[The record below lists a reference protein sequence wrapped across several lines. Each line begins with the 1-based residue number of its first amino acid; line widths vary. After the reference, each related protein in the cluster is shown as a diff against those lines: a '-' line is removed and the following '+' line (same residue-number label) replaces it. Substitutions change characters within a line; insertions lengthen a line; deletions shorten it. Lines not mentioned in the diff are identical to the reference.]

1 MYRKHRERF
10 LEKLAE
16 TGSAAVIPTASH
28 KVRNHDCEYR
38 FRPTSD
44 FWYLTGFDEPESVLV
59 LLPDGVRGAS
69 PKEDGEKDAKP
80 VRSILF
86 LRERDPA
93 KETWTGR
100 RLGVERAPEA
110 LGVDEARPIS
120 ELWSALGELLVDYPR
135 IYYRIGTEAEDDRRM
150 LEVLA
155 GLRNKARGT
164 TRSPYELVDPAPI
177 LHEMR
182 LFKSEEELVL
192 MREAASISREA
203 HEAAMA
209 SAEPGMNECEVEA
222 LIEYVFRSR
231 GGTGCAYATIVA
243 GGENACVLHYVTNDM
258 TLEDGGLL
266 LIDAGAEYDYYAAD
280 ITRTFPI
287 NGTFTLE
294 QRAIYDLVLE
304 AEETAIAA
312 VAPGVPFDTI
322 HETALRVLVR
332 GMLRLGLLEG
342 TEEKVIEDES
352 YRRFFMHKTSH
363 FLGLDVHDCGAQA
376 LNGKFRP
383 LEPGM
388 VFTVEPGLYVSAD
401 DETVEERWR
410 GIGVRI
416 EDDVL
421 VTETGYEVLT
431 EGTPKTVEE
440 VEAACRGETLEPAV

>member
-1 MYRKHRERF
+1 MYRTHRDRF
-10 LEKLAE
+10 LQMLAE

-59 LLPDGVRGAS
+59 LLPDGIRSAK
-69 PKEDGEKDAKP
+69 KEEEDEKP

-86 LRERDPA
+86 LRERDPE

-120 ELWSALGELLVDYPR
+120 ELWSALAEILVDYPR
-135 IYYRIGTEAEDDRRM
+135 ILYRIGIEADDDRQM
-150 LEVLA
+150 LEVLTA
-155 GLRNKARGT
+155 LRNKARGT
-164 TRSPYELVDPAPI
+164 TRAPYELLDPAPI

-182 LFKSEEELVL
+182 LFKSEAELAL
-192 MREAASISREA
+192 MREAAQFTREA

-209 SAEPGMNECEVEA
+209 NTEPGRNECEIEA
-222 LIEYVFRSR
+222 LIEYIFRSR
-231 GGTGCAYATIVA
+231 GGTGVAYATIVA
-243 GGENACVLHYVTNDM
+243 GGENACILHYVENDQE
-258 TLEDGGLL
+258 LEDGDLL
-266 LIDAGAEYDYYAAD
+266 LIDAGGEYDYYASD
-280 ITRTFPI
+280 ITRTFPV
-287 NGTFTLE
+287 NGTFSLE

-304 AEETAIAA
+304 AEEAAIEK
-312 VAPGVPFDTI
+312 VEPGVPFDSV
-322 HETALRVLVR
+322 HETALGVLVR
-332 GMLRLGLLEG
+332 GLLRLGLLEG
-342 TEEKVIEDES
+342 TEEEVIEEET

-363 FLGLDVHDCGAQA
+363 FLGLDVHDCGSQA
-376 LNGKFRP
+376 KDGASRP

-388 VFTVEPGLYVSAD
+388 VFTVEPGLYIAPD
-401 DETVEERWR
+401 DETVDERWR

-421 VTETGYEVLT
+421 VTDEGREILT

-440 VEAACRGETLEPAV
+440 VEAACRGKKLEPAI